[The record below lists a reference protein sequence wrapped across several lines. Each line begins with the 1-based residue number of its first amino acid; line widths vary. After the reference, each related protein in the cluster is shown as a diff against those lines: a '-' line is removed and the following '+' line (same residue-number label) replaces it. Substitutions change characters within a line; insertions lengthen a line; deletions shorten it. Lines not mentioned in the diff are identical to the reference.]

1 MIEEIDRHLYRL
13 EIPLPQSPLRS
24 INSYVITSPARNLV
38 IDTGLNREECRDA
51 LLKGL
56 TSLGVD
62 LNETDF
68 FITHLHSDHLALAA
82 AIAPSGAKIY
92 FNTADAARVK
102 PFFANRIDQAR
113 FARMHGM
120 PEDEVTYGIDNHPGV
135 KYGVGLVPAF
145 HICTEGDTM
154 QVDDY
159 TFTCLETPGHSFG
172 HMCLYE
178 PRKKYLLSGDHIL
191 GDITPNI
198 QTWFEDWNPLVAY
211 LASLDKTYLLDV
223 KLVLPGHRKIF
234 RDCRRRIDEL
244 KQHHDARAREVLAIL
259 SDVGKTAYE
268 VASMMTWDI
277 VCDSWDTFPV
287 MQKWFAL
294 GETIAHL
301 KYLEALNDIRREAV
315 TGGWVFSRTA
325 REAGNSNI

>member
-1 MIEEIDRHLYRL
+1 MIEEIDRNLYRL
-13 EIPLPQSPLRS
+13 EIPLPQNPLKS
-24 INSYVITSPARNLV
+24 INSYVIKSPLRNLV
-38 IDTGLNREECRDA
+38 IDTGLNREECRKA
-51 LLKGL
+51 LLQGFETL
-56 TSLGVD
+56 RVD
-62 LNETDF
+62 LAQTDF
-68 FITHLHSDHLALAA
+68 FITHLHADHLALATT
-82 AIAPSGAKIY
+82 IAHHTASIY
-92 FNTADAARVK
+92 LNDADARRIAIFQKRSG
-102 PFFANRIDQAR
+102 FEQFALL
-113 FARMHGM
+113 HGM
-120 PEDEVTYGIDNHPGV
+120 PEDEVKEGLDNHPGV

-159 TFTCLETPGHSFG
+159 EFTCLETPGHSFG

-178 PRKKYLLSGDHIL
+178 PRRKYLLSGDHIL

-287 MQKWFAL
+287 AQKWFAL
-294 GETIAHL
+294 GEAIAHL
-301 KYLEALNDIRREAV
+301 VYLESRNELRRETTPA
-315 TGGWVFSRTA
+315 GWVFSRTA
-325 REAGNSNI
+325 RDAANLNI